1 MVSAIKGRGQS
12 LGKAGTAGAGL
23 NWAVEKMRL
32 RERLEARAVA
42 MQVPGGRDGRSQSS
56 DPP

>member
-1 MVSAIKGRGQS
+1 M
-12 LGKAGTAGAGL
+12 GKAGTAGAGL